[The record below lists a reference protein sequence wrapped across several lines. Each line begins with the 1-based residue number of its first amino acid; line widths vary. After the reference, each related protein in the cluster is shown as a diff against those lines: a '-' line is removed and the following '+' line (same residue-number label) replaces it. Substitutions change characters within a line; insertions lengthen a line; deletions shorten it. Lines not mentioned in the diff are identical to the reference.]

1 LGLGLTKEGQ
11 SWTTILSLRKIKTD
25 EKIKQSNR
33 EVPEIKR
40 TKKIEDVRYD
50 HLFFLEERSL

>member
-33 EVPEIKR
+33 EVPEIKKQR
-40 TKKIEDVRYD
+40 R
-50 HLFFLEERSL
+50 LRM